1 MSNGE
6 YSDEFNR
13 DPWDLT
19 EDEGSLDPFIEQ
31 FWTHVVDYA
40 AELGVSV
47 KYVEEEFV
55 IDGELIRHTEN

>member
-1 MSNGE
+1 MD
-6 YSDEFNR
+6 YSEEQTN
-13 DPWDLT
+13 DPWDSIGD
-19 EDEGSLDPFIEQ
+19 DELDPFIQQ

-55 IDGELIRHTEN
+55 IDGELIKHTD

>member
-1 MSNGE
+1 MDNNE
-6 YSDEFNR
+6 YLNENNK

-19 EDEGSLDPFIEQ
+19 EGEESLDPFIEQ

-47 KYVEEEFV
+47 KYIEEEFI
-55 IDGELIRHTEN
+55 IDGELVRHTED